1 MSVEGD
7 VLERA
12 LDTLDDVIYIY
23 DERDRLVYWN
33 QRLNEL
39 YDLSDAELD
48 GMAATDFFGP
58 AYQPTVE
65 AALDE
70 IRETGETVVEAV
82 SPTVEGPVR
91 FELTGRRLTDDDGEV
106 LGFAGIGRDV
116 TERYAQAGQLS
127 KQNERLA
134 EFADLLAHDIR
145 NPLSVASGHLA
156 LARDGDLEGS
166 LDAIEAAHE
175 RIDRII
181 TDIRLAT
188 REGTLATDIEPTDI
202 ARVAREAWEYVDTED
217 AVFGG
222 PDELRLDADADRLL
236 RLFENLF
243 RNSVEHGRGSDGTP
257 VTVRLVATAEGFA
270 VEDDGP
276 GIDPDVGN
284 RAFDPGVTDATGGTG
299 FGLYIVRTIAAA
311 HGWEVAV
318 TDAAGGGAR
327 FEVTV

>member
-23 DERDRLVYWN
+23 DETERLVYWN

-39 YDLSDAELD
+39 YDLSDEELS
-48 GMAATDFFGP
+48 GMAATEFFRP
-58 AYQPTVE
+58 ADRPTVE
-65 AALDE
+65 AAIDE

-116 TERYAQAGQLS
+116 TERSEQAGQLS
-127 KQNERLA
+127 QQNERLA

-156 LARDGDLEGS
+156 LAREGSEGS
-166 LDAIEAAHE
+166 LDAIESAHD

-188 REGTLATDIEPTDI
+188 REGTLATDIRPTDVG
-202 ARVAREAWEYVDTED
+202 AVAREAWEYVDTD
-217 AVFGG
+217 DGVFDG
-222 PDELRLDADADRLL
+222 PDDLRLDADADRLL

-243 RNSVEHGRGSDGTP
+243 RNAMEHGRSDDGT
-257 VTVRLVATAEGFA
+257 VTVRLDATPEGFA

-276 GIDPDVGN
+276 GIDPAVRG
-284 RAFDPGVTDATGGTG
+284 RIFDPSVSDTAGGTG
-299 FGLYIVRTIAAA
+299 FGLHIVHTIATA
-311 HGWEVAV
+311 HGWDVAV

-327 FEVTV
+327 FEFTV

>member
-1 MSVEGD
+1 MSVKGGI
-7 VLERA
+7 LQQA

-23 DERDRLVYWN
+23 DQRDRLVYWN
-33 QRLNEL
+33 QRLNEI
-39 YDLSDAELD
+39 YGLSDAELS

-58 AYQPTVE
+58 DDRLAVE

-70 IRETGETVVEAV
+70 IRETGETTVEAV
-82 SPTVEGPVR
+82 SPTVDGPVR
-91 FELTGRRLTDDDGEV
+91 FELTGRRLTDEDGAMI
-106 LGFAGIGRDV
+106 GFAGIGRDV
-116 TERYAQAGQLS
+116 TERSEQAGQLS
-127 KQNERLA
+127 QQNERLA

-156 LARDGDLEGS
+156 LARDGDLEAS

-188 REGTLATDIEPTDI
+188 REGALATDIDGLDV

-217 AVFGG
+217 AVFEG
-222 PDELRLDADADRLL
+222 PDELRLEADADRLL

-243 RNSVEHGRGSDGTP
+243 RNSIEHGQSGEDTP
-257 VTVRLVATAEGFA
+257 VTVRLEATADGFA
-270 VEDDGP
+270 VTDDGP
-276 GIDPDVGN
+276 GIDPAIRDQV
-284 RAFDPGVTDATGGTG
+284 FDPGVTDIRGGTG
-299 FGLYIVRTIAAA
+299 FGLYIVRTIATA
-311 HGWEVAV
+311 HGWDVAV

-327 FEVTV
+327 FEFAC